1 VTVCHILRSYLLT
14 FKWLYLYPY
23 MKRLTA
29 LILVLLS
36 ATVFAQPGT
45 TGVLT
50 GNVLDEKKKALEGA
64 SVQLISLQDTLSRR
78 SSLTD
83 ADGSFTFSNV
93 LFGYHRLHISFVGH
107 QPLTID
113 SIYFR
118 ADRYDFNLN
127 DIDLKPKS
135 SENLNEVIIYAE
147 KPLVQSKDGNI
158 TFNAAESALS
168 AGSTTSELLNNVP
181 LVTKDPSGK
190 LLVRGKEPKIL
201 IDDKP
206 VELNQQQLQDLLESM
221 PGSSI
226 EKIEVMTNPPPQYAN
241 EQGGVI
247 NITTR
252 KGKVGKS
259 GRVTASVGTRGE
271 GSLNGNYNYR
281 KGGFSMNINA
291 GAAYNIY
298 QSEGFSDRTN
308 TYKDSTNFFRTN
320 SNSDNHNLRPNLR
333 ANLDYEINKRHSIN
347 LVVQFNNN
355 NFDNENNTEFR
366 NINRFDQLYKLSQRQ
381 INSIGEAYN
390 PNISFTY
397 TYRTKRQGEVLRF
410 ISNANFSLNDNTR
423 TFYQQYL
430 NPDYSFWYDSTQ
442 QQINNN
448 STRGFTNRLNYDVP
462 LDNKKTSLSLGGFYA
477 RTTSDI
483 DADASYMGRAS
494 EKWEPLAA
502 LTNELR
508 YIQNITNL
516 RASIKQRLSE
526 SFSITGG
533 LAAEATRFHIDQYT
547 TQSEAGN
554 DYWSLLPFANLNKSW
569 KEVLNLTFS
578 YRRTIRRPGIVELNP
593 TIDFSDPYNL
603 RFGNPFLLPSLADNF
618 DMVLGR
624 STRTFYANIGIGYN
638 KVADI
643 YSQIRTR
650 VGDTTKTTWENI
662 NTRQEYEISTWSGYT
677 ASKKVKVNLSASYTY
692 NKYNVITKDLKFK
705 NGGTFT
711 SNLNSNYLLS
721 DLYNLTGSFTF
732 NRFANPQGS
741 VRSSLSM
748 NIGFQAKL
756 LKKKLTLTM
765 NMIDPLLQQQS
776 RVITYGSNFTLENV
790 NTTQTRNLRLTASYN
805 LTKMP
810 KKKKGSGNTK
820 PKQQEKPV
828 QPKKGS

>member
-1 VTVCHILRSYLLT
+1 
-14 FKWLYLYPY
+14 
-23 MKRLTA
+23 MKQLTA
-29 LILVLLS
+29 LVFLLLS
-36 ATVFAQPGT
+36 VSAFAQSGSS
-45 TGVLT
+45 GLLT
-50 GNVLDEKKKALEGA
+50 GNVMDEKKRALEGA
-64 SVQLISLQDTLSRR
+64 SVQLISLQDTLTRR
-78 SSLTD
+78 STLTD
-83 ADGSFTFSNV
+83 ADGSFTFSDI
-93 LFGYHRLHISFVGH
+93 LFGYHKLYISFVGH

-113 SIYFR
+113 SINFR
-118 ADRYDFNLN
+118 VERFDFNLN
-127 DIDLKPKS
+127 DIVLKPKS
-135 SENLNEVIIYAE
+135 SENLNEVIVYAE
-147 KPLVQSKDGNI
+147 KPLVQSKEGNI
-158 TFNAAESALS
+158 TFNAGESALS

-221 PGSSI
+221 PGSAI

-259 GRVTASVGTRGE
+259 GRITASAGTRGE

-298 QSEGFSDRTN
+298 RSEGSSDRTN
-308 TYKDSTNFFRTN
+308 LYKDSTNFFRTASTAN
-320 SNSDNHNLRPNLR
+320 NHNLRPNLR
-333 ANLDYEINKRHSIN
+333 ANLDYEINKSHSLN
-347 LVVQFNNN
+347 LVAQFNHND
-355 NFDNENNTEFR
+355 FDNLNNTEFR
-366 NINRFDQLYKLSQRQ
+366 NINRFDLLYKLSQRR
-381 INSIGEAYN
+381 INSIGVGYN

-397 TYRTKRQGEVLRF
+397 TYRTKRPGEVLRF
-410 ISNANFSLNDNTR
+410 ISNANLSLNDNTR

-430 NPDYSFWYDSTQ
+430 KPDYSFWYDSTQ
-442 QQINNN
+442 QQINDNN
-448 STRGFTNRLNYDVP
+448 TRGITNRLNYDVP
-462 LDNKKTSLSLGGFYA
+462 LVDKKTSLSVGAFYA
-477 RTTSDI
+477 STISDI
-483 DADASYMGRAS
+483 DADASFKGRAS

-516 RASIKQRLSE
+516 RASIKQRLGE
-526 SFSITGG
+526 NFSITGG

-547 TQSEAGN
+547 THTEVGN
-554 DYWSLLPFANLNKSW
+554 VYWSLLPFANLNKSW
-569 KEVLNLTFS
+569 KEILNLTFS
-578 YRRTIRRPGIVELNP
+578 YRKTIRRPGIGELNP

-603 RFGNPFLLPSLADNF
+603 RFGNPGLLPSLAHNF
-618 DMVLGR
+618 DMVIGR
-624 STRTFYANIGIGYN
+624 STRSFYANIGAGYN
-638 KVADI
+638 KVEDI
-643 YSQIRTR
+643 FSQIRTR

-662 NTRQEYEISTWSGYT
+662 NTRQEYEVSTWSGYT

-711 SNLNSNYLLS
+711 SNLNSNYLIN
-721 DLYNLTGSFTF
+721 DLYNMTGSFTF

-756 LKKKLTLTM
+756 LQKKLTLTL
-765 NMIDPLLQQQS
+765 NIIDPLLQQQS
-776 RVITYGSNFTLENV
+776 RVITYGSNFTLENK
-790 NTTQTRNLRLTASYN
+790 NTTQTRNLRLTTSYN
-805 LTKMP
+805 LTRMA
-810 KKKKGSGNTK
+810 KKGQGSK
-820 PKQQEKPV
+820 APKLKGQRNPL
-828 QPKKGS
+828 PLKKDS